1 MISIYIY
8 FKVYNEGGNTCTGHV
23 SFASGRLST
32 STTIARIARA
42 AGVLPTTTS
51 AATRTWLRLG
61 TLVDFI
67 YFLKFIMH
75 SCGEIDC
82 QRAEA
87 RPGLSFPLYIFFKV
101 YSDRGGEHG
110 RARTGPSEAQGA

>member
-1 MISIYIY
+1 
-8 FKVYNEGGNTCTGHV
+8 
-23 SFASGRLST
+23 
-32 STTIARIARA
+32 
-42 AGVLPTTTS
+42 
-51 AATRTWLRLG
+51 
-61 TLVDFI
+61 
-67 YFLKFIMH
+67 MH

-110 RARTGPSEAQGA
+110 RARTGPSEAQGAQRKGQGEDEEGPLQGPSLRSTALRRLRERLPPRRGVRPHCCIYFLNFIVSRTNVNQLGGSESLTGFRGQRD